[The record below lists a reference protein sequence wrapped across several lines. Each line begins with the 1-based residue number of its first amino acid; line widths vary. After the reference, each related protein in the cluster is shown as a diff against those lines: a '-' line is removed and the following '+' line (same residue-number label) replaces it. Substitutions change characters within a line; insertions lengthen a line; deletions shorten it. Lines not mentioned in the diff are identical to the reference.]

1 MFDRSNYAKR
11 SQWFSRLEY
20 VRQIV
25 RWNIH
30 VGGQESFDCLIH
42 QPDHWPTNLET
53 NISVSRFGCVHN
65 CCWNSARLSS
75 KNCCC
80 AECNRCQRRMEPM
93 SMERNV
99 TTTYE
104 YSNAFPFEKAFD
116 QWHYKRWTEDNW
128 VRILLKKGMCLTS
141 SWRPFGHFDFIFH
154 ALRVS
159 MTNTPM
165 GYYPMSKSSPCIHDV
180 CISCITDSCIYDGG
194 SPERHIAAAEG

>member
-1 MFDRSNYAKR
+1 MLVDKSLLTVL
-11 SQWFSRLEY
+11 S
-20 VRQIV
+20 
-25 RWNIH
+25 
-30 VGGQESFDCLIH
+30 
-42 QPDHWPTNLET
+42 TNLAIGQST
-53 NISVSRFGCVHN
+53 LKPISVSRFGCVHN

-128 VRILLKKGMCLTS
+128 VRILLKKGHQGHQVGGPSGILTLS
-141 SWRPFGHFDFIFH
+141 FTPFG
-154 ALRVS
+154 
-159 MTNTPM
+159 
-165 GYYPMSKSSPCIHDV
+165 YPCI
-180 CISCITDSCIYDGG
+180 
-194 SPERHIAAAEG
+194 